1 MTIKEQAYAIINGF
15 TETQLRG
22 FIDLFSKYQPE
33 SHTPVYHVVA
43 VVPHEDYTLTVTFR
57 DGDKKLYDMRPL
69 IDGERAFKPYA
80 PLIDINLFMK
90 AHVCGSVAWSDKID
104 IAPEELYENGIDI
117 TEKP

>member
-1 MTIKEQAYAIINGF
+1 MTIKEQAYAIIDGF
-15 TETQLRG
+15 TETQLRD
-22 FIDLFSKYQPE
+22 FIDSFSKYQPE

-69 IDGERAFKPYA
+69 ID
-80 PLIDINLFMK
+80 INLFMK